1 MTETKIQELMEKAFR
16 IAKKIVTQEGLHS
29 SWMGE
34 NMAISILTVKIYD
47 ELKSEKAKQ
56 IKAKQLIRD

>member
-16 IAKKIVTQEGLHS
+16 IAKEIVIRKGIHS

-47 ELKSEKAKQ
+47 ELKSEKARS